1 MEHLWSRADANP
13 RRCLQRQVPRKPYG
27 YLRSA
32 SVSCIPL
39 PGTRDGKEGVDGS
52 SPSEGSAKVQHVAAF
67 AFSPTCRVG
76 SVRWVWSRLWSFRVQ
91 NGLAG
96 ASTKRAVK
104 HGRERA
110 ALLRPPWVAEALLSA
125 GGAVRPVGGEVVA
138 FELAAPAVIEP

>member
-52 SPSEGSAKVQHVAAF
+52 SPSEGLSGSRKSLQKCFFV
-67 AFSPTCRVG
+67 CRDG
-76 SVRWVWSRLWSFRVQ
+76 HC
-91 NGLAG
+91 GP
-96 ASTKRAVK
+96 
-104 HGRERA
+104 
-110 ALLRPPWVAEALLSA
+110 PPWQ
-125 GGAVRPVGGEVVA
+125 GGDRRCVRSRQLRESLQITTLDRATGSPRDLGT
-138 FELAAPAVIEP
+138 